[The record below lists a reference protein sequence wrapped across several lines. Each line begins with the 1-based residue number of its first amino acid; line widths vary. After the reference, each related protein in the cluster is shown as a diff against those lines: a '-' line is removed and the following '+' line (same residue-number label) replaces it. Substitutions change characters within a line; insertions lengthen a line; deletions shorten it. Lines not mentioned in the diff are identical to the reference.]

1 MSDVVVA
8 EYLDGGPGESDPEHD
23 GGVVL
28 LVAQHQGPLGEQPR
42 EVQGVGGEPHPHR
55 DGVL

>member
-42 EVQGVGGEPHPHR
+42 EVLEPNSKENN
-55 DGVL
+55 LA